1 MSFLIGGNCCLKLN
15 SFICGSKDIS
25 TKKEKNISKETIVNG
40 VSSNKKIIK
49 KNPSSPITFY
59 KQHHINM
66 IPLDDKFQQQN
77 YLKKDIE
84 IIKKSSYDS
93 SLNCSIDHR
102 LFDRSHS
109 LLNNEIIIK
118 DVILYRHDPNVQLG
132 LTLCYGITSQST
144 TNIYI
149 EKVEEKSLAGRQ
161 GELQRGDQIIKIN
174 NQRVNNREQAI
185 DLITGVSLIILQII
199 RFQFIGRDFSRIT
212 PLTEDDSGIILGC
225 NTDFEINNQSI
236 DHKCSN
242 QLNNLK
248 KRSNSLSCLILN
260 HSRSCRYN
268 RLNYSQLI
276 SRRCYSLNDLRS
288 NSFIEQD
295 LNSSIFSLKDFI
307 YSQSL
312 FETTTTTTTDNEK
325 TILKPLPYNYHQEN
339 FIEKIQCLD
348 DSDNSLILNQTKIN
362 KYNRRRYRE
371 ERLKEEK
378 NCLMTTD
385 DERMSEL
392 KQGKYWTRKQRKEQF
407 QKSKQNKQKLNL
419 NQEKNCTTE
428 DFNLL
433 NRIFLRENQKELKEK
448 PYLAYQYKKQ
458 SNIEK
463 EKLKQILQ
471 QYQNQFYTKT
481 QSKTT
486 ASNSS
491 TLYYSSTIII

>member
-236 DHKCSN
+236 DHVN
-242 QLNNLK
+242 IIF
-248 KRSNSLSCLILN
+248 LSCLILN

-339 FIEKIQCLD
+339 FIEKKVQCLD